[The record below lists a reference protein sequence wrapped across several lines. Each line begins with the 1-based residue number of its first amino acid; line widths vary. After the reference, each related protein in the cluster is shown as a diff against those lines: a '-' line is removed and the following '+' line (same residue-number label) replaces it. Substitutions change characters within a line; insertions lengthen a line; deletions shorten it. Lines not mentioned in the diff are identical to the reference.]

1 MAKSGGTITKKV
13 LRELLQD
20 KFHGKFNNIDELMTM
35 IRTSVF
41 FFLPPHAFAV
51 AWRLQAESLTHA
63 GSAIVREFFDAFL
76 SFAVTA
82 ASPTMEEAKVTI
94 AQIERAGITYFDA
107 ASIFKDIGLRET
119 DFDMSAKFQR
129 AEALTIMA
137 YKVRIFLFEHHEPAA
152 SGTSPRGET
161 HLNVPAWFQFVKD
174 EIWTWPNSAWLDN
187 LIRSRS
193 SRLRS

>member
-51 AWRLQAESLTHA
+51 AWRLQAESLTH
-63 GSAIVREFFDAFL
+63 R
-76 SFAVTA
+76 
-82 ASPTMEEAKVTI
+82 
-94 AQIERAGITYFDA
+94 
-107 ASIFKDIGLRET
+107 LRHVGQVP
-119 DFDMSAKFQR
+119 AR
-129 AEALTIMA
+129 REALTIMA